1 MAVSRNTKEKLL
13 KERVNLLMK
22 TRKMRNLKRTVVAGL
37 AAFMMLAES
46 VTAFAAP
53 VEEHVHDEGCACCAE
68 HDGDILYEGQFV
80 DEDGNVTPVSGVNPR
95 LGTICPGHKIVSGY
109 FQTHVKDGKGGCVV
123 KTYYSTR
130 CIYCD
135 TIWVGD
141 LFSIDEYVTCPHTN
155 IK

>member
-1 MAVSRNTKEKLL
+1 MAAKRKTKHERKVV

-46 VTAFAAP
+46 VTVFAAP
-53 VEEHVHDEGCACCAE
+53 VEEHVHDEGCDCCAE

-80 DEDGNVTPVSGVNPR
+80 DMDGNITPVSGVNPR
-95 LGTICPGHKIVSGY
+95 LICPGHNIVSGY

-123 KTYYSTR
+123 KTYHSTR
-130 CIYCD
+130 CLYCE

-141 LFSIDEYVTCPHTN
+141 LCSVTEFVTCTHN
-155 IK
+155 VK